1 MEEPND
7 KFPPVTVLSKSQ
19 RRVLG
24 VLIEKGLTVP
34 DSYPMTL
41 KGLTTGCNQKNNR
54 DPITEYTEDDVS
66 ETLEQLRE
74 MGLIVVVHTESGR
87 TERYRHYVRH
97 RIPLSEPQVA
107 ILTELLLRGRQQPGE
122 LRTRASRMVPI
133 ESQDVLRTEL
143 QGLIDRKLAQTN
155 GPIDRRG
162 VEVDHNLYKPSESR
176 TLAPLPAE
184 TEVPRPAP
192 ASSPP
197 AASAL
202 PRPATTV
209 AHATSTPAP
218 PPAAPAD
225 SGRLAALETEIQRL
239 RSDSRELRSEVESLR
254 QDLRTAQ
261 GQIEDL
267 RRALGG

>member
-1 MEEPND
+1 MEESNE
-7 KFPPVTVLSKSQ
+7 KFPPVTVLSKAQ

-24 VLIEKGLTVP
+24 VLVEKGLTVP

-41 KGLTTGCNQKNNR
+41 KALTTGCNQKNNR
-54 DPITEYTEDDVS
+54 DPITEYTEDDVT
-66 ETLEQLRE
+66 ETIEQLRQ
-74 MGLIVVVHTESGR
+74 MGLVVVVHTESGR
-87 TERYRHYVRH
+87 TERYRHYLRH

-122 LRTRASRMVPI
+122 LRTRASRMVTI

-184 TEVPRPAP
+184 SEVPRPAP
-192 ASSPP
+192 ASAP
-197 AASAL
+197 ASA
-202 PRPATTV
+202 PRPAN
-209 AHATSTPAP
+209 AISPSATPQ
-218 PPAAPAD
+218 AASPTGIAD
-225 SGRLAALETEIQRL
+225 SGRLTALETEIQRL
-239 RSDSRELRSEVESLR
+239 RSESKELRSEVDSLR
-254 QDLRTAQ
+254 EDLRVAESR
-261 GQIEDL
+261 IEDL

>member
-1 MEEPND
+1 MEEPNE

-24 VLIEKGLTVP
+24 VLVEKGLTVP

-41 KGLTTGCNQKNNR
+41 KAVTTGCNQKNNR
-54 DPITEYTEDDVS
+54 EPITEFSEDDVS
-66 ETLEQLRE
+66 DTLEQLRQ
-74 MGLIVVVHTESGR
+74 MGLIAVVHTESGR
-87 TERYRHYVRH
+87 TERYRHYLRH

-122 LRTRASRMVPI
+122 LRTRASRLVPI

-162 VEVDHNLYKPSESR
+162 VEVDHAMYKPNEGR

-184 TEVPRPAP
+184 TEPARVASQPLTAPRPSAP
-192 ASSPP
+192 VATHSPP
-197 AASAL
+197 ATSVPPSAEG
-202 PRPATTV
+202 
-209 AHATSTPAP
+209 S
-218 PPAAPAD
+218 
-225 SGRLAALETEIQRL
+225 RLAALEAAIQQF
-239 RSDSRELRSEVESLR
+239 RSEARDLRSELDTLKE
-254 QDLRTAQ
+254 DLRTAQ
-261 GQIEDL
+261 SQIEDL